1 MALPPCHAFFQ
12 FYVANKRLSCQ
23 LYQRSADLF
32 LGVPFNIASYSILC
46 MMIAKI
52 CDLKLGDFVH
62 TLGDTHLYLNH
73 LEQAKIQLERKPKKL
88 PIMKINGNQ
97 KNINDFRYEDFE
109 LINYD
114 PDPHIKAPVA
124 IYQNKLKINLIVA
137 ASENNVIGKKNDLP
151 WSLPNDMNYFKL
163 KTLGHTV
170 IMGRK
175 NYISI
180 PEKFRPLPNRE
191 NIILTTKKNFI
202 APKCKI
208 FNSLENSIIYCQK
221 MKKNEIFIIGGGE
234 VYKYALEQNLID
246 TIYLTRVHTSLKG
259 DTFFPKL
266 NEKKWKIISE
276 EKNKKDLSHKYDY
289 SFIVLDRI

>member
-1 MALPPCHAFFQ
+1 M
-12 FYVANKRLSCQ
+12 
-23 LYQRSADLF
+23 
-32 LGVPFNIASYSILC
+32 
-46 MMIAKI
+46 
-52 CDLKLGDFVH
+52 
-62 TLGDTHLYLNH
+62 
-73 LEQAKIQLERKPKKL
+73 
-88 PIMKINGNQ
+88 
-97 KNINDFRYEDFE
+97 
-109 LINYD
+109 
-114 PDPHIKAPVA
+114 
-124 IYQNKLKINLIVA
+124 KINLIVA

-191 NIILTTKKNFI
+191 NIILTTKKKFI

-246 TIYLTRVHTSLKG
+246 TIYLTRVHTTLKG

-276 EKNKKDLSHKYDY
+276 QKNNKDLSHKYDY